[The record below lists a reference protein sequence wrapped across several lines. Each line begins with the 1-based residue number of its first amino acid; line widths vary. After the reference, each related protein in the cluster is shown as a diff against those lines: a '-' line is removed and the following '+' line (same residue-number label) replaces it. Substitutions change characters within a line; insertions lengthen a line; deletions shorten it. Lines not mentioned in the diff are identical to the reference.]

1 MIYMQSK
8 ELTLDFE
15 QLKMLSGDSNEFMIE
30 ILEMIMEHSPVV
42 LEEMEGL
49 YQAAEFV
56 TLGST
61 AHQYKSTINILG
73 NPQINMLLKDI
84 ENTAT
89 QSPETDKLLPLM
101 EDFRQMCNQI
111 LVQVEAELEQLK

>member
-1 MIYMQSK
+1 MQAK

-61 AHQYKSTINILG
+61 AHQYKSTVTILG
-73 NPQINMLLKDI
+73 NPEINKLLKDL

-89 QSPETDKLLPLM
+89 QSPEEDKLLPLM

-111 LVQVEAELEQLK
+111 LVQVESELNQLK